1 MLHRFGGVGG
11 AVGRIPFA
19 AGERRVLLPFS
30 RRKKAVAARLRARG
44 CTILFAA
51 RRAAGLGKVWPC
63 GQTCRAGVSADKPA
77 AVFCPIPGKEKSG
90 FGSGT
95 LSETQAGV
103 WSARISSGWRLV
115 AGRRLK
121 ERGNTMKTGNDVF
134 NRALLLL
141 GYTGIDGAVN
151 GAQSA
156 ELFRRE
162 LDVLNQVM
170 ADLWPLEKDEV
181 YQPLVNVNEN
191 IPLSVAAVENVMPYG
206 VAMFLAQADGDGANQ
221 QLYAT
226 LYQQKRNAV
235 KKPLKTRADVLPA
248 PAEG

>member
-1 MLHRFGGVGG
+1 ML
-11 AVGRIPFA
+11 
-19 AGERRVLLPFS
+19 
-30 RRKKAVAARLRARG
+30 
-44 CTILFAA
+44 
-51 RRAAGLGKVWPC
+51 
-63 GQTCRAGVSADKPA
+63 
-77 AVFCPIPGKEKSG
+77 
-90 FGSGT
+90 
-95 LSETQAGV
+95 
-103 WSARISSGWRLV
+103 
-115 AGRRLK
+115 
-121 ERGNTMKTGNDVF
+121 
-134 NRALLLL
+134 
-141 GYTGIDGAVN
+141 VN

-235 KKPLKTRADVLPA
+235 KRPLKTRADVLPA

>member
-1 MLHRFGGVGG
+1 
-11 AVGRIPFA
+11 
-19 AGERRVLLPFS
+19 
-30 RRKKAVAARLRARG
+30 
-44 CTILFAA
+44 
-51 RRAAGLGKVWPC
+51 
-63 GQTCRAGVSADKPA
+63 
-77 AVFCPIPGKEKSG
+77 
-90 FGSGT
+90 
-95 LSETQAGV
+95 
-103 WSARISSGWRLV
+103 
-115 AGRRLK
+115 
-121 ERGNTMKTGNDVF
+121 MKTGNDVF

-226 LYQQKRNAV
+226 L
-235 KKPLKTRADVLPA
+235 
-248 PAEG
+248 

>member
-1 MLHRFGGVGG
+1 
-11 AVGRIPFA
+11 
-19 AGERRVLLPFS
+19 
-30 RRKKAVAARLRARG
+30 
-44 CTILFAA
+44 
-51 RRAAGLGKVWPC
+51 
-63 GQTCRAGVSADKPA
+63 
-77 AVFCPIPGKEKSG
+77 
-90 FGSGT
+90 
-95 LSETQAGV
+95 
-103 WSARISSGWRLV
+103 
-115 AGRRLK
+115 
-121 ERGNTMKTGNDVF
+121 MKTGNDVF
-134 NRALLLL
+134 NRARLLL